1 MKYVSII
8 IVSFGLITGSAL
20 AQDDTGSGSANMFF
34 GLKAGANY
42 SNVYD
47 SDGEEFTADSKIGFA
62 GGLFLTIPIG
72 EFIGVQPEILYSQRG
87 FTGKGRLL
95 GLPYEVK
102 RTSNYV
108 DIPLFV
114 SIKPIEYVSI
124 VAGPQFSFLVNQKD
138 EFKNGITS
146 IEQEQDF
153 ENDNIRKNTVCL
165 VGGLDINVQ
174 HLVVGARVGADLLK
188 NDGDGNSS
196 TPRYKNTWGQL
207 TVGYRLY

>member
-1 MKYVSII
+1 MKQVSIV
-8 IVSFGLITGSAL
+8 IVSFGLL
-20 AQDDTGSGSANMFF
+20 ANVAMAQSDTDSGSANMFF

-87 FTGKGRLL
+87 FIGKGRLL
-95 GLPYEVK
+95 GLPYEFE

-138 EFKNGITS
+138 TFKNGVTT

-165 VGGLDINVQ
+165 VGGLDMNVQ
-174 HLVVGARVGADLLK
+174 HLVIGARVGADLLK